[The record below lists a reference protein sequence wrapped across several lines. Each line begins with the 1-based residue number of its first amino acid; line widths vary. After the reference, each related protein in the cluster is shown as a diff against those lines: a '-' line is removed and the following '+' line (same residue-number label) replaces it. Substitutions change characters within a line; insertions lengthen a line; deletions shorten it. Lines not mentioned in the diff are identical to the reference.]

1 MGMQICNSYTRGNNF
16 LKVLVTG
23 ATGFIG
29 NHVVKFLLNLKNIE
43 VITTALEPEEEV
55 QKNFSWYKNVKY
67 FSLDLNNPIE
77 NYYDLFE
84 KPDNIIHLSWEGLPN
99 FKELYH
105 YERNVMKNYNFLKNL
120 IINGLKNINVIGTCL
135 EYGLQEGCLTENLP
149 SKPITPYALGKDTL
163 RKFIEFLQNNTS
175 FKFKWI
181 RLFYMYGKQQSPK
194 SILPQLDKALDN
206 NEQVFNMSGGEQL
219 RDYLPVEI
227 VAEYIVRI
235 SLQIEVHGIINC
247 CSGKPISIRNLVEN
261 HLNKRGKTI
270 KLNLGYYPYPDYE
283 PMAFWG
289 DNSKLKSILD

>member
-235 SLQIEVHGIINC
+235 SLQNEVHGIINC

-261 HLNKRGKTI
+261 HMNKRGKTI